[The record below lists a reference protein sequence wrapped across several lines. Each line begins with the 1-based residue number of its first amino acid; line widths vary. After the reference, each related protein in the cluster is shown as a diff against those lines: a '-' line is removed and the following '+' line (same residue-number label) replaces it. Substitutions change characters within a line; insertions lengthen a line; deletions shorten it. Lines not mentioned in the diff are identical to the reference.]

1 MFESGGAVA
10 AAEVSR
16 AGVSWA
22 GVRVADVQAADPAT
36 LAALAALAAALAG
49 VSPQDLAGCTQDE
62 AEWVVAATQRVIS
75 AMAARQ

>member
-1 MFESGGAVA
+1 MFESEGQVPG
-10 AAEVSR
+10 
-16 AGVSWA
+16 

-36 LAALAALAAALAG
+36 LAALAAALAG
-49 VSPQDLAGCTQDE
+49 VSPQELAGCTQDE